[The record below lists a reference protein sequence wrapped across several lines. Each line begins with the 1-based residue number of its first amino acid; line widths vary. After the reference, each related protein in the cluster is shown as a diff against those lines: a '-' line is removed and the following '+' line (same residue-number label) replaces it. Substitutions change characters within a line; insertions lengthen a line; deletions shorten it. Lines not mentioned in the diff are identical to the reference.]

1 MANINNMHHLR
12 HPSGLEYTLTM
23 TTVEEGRLL
32 VAEKEG
38 RYLEALSTPDISNHV
53 YHIESEDKIA
63 VISPTETLIY
73 SPAQGYFLQVAD
85 YEKEQAIYKA
95 RTTKRILTEY
105 PRPRVLYAYDFSE
118 IHYREVRPEQAGELA
133 QKGTTCMIWE
143 GNIPENQITLL
154 ELPDG
159 DLLRYSVTTGRN
171 FQTIHRGQV
180 FATKENA
187 LRFQAHEMLDYR
199 RAANNFCPYIA
210 GHNALGEAF
219 PKHEQEL
226 IQQLGEI
233 TRLNADNFRFDYKE
247 MWCIQDRLREE
258 VFTDQWVHRIFLP
271 LTAYLGRARMNRKG
285 GFWKMEF
292 NEYWQTW
299 VPFIVE
305 EHRKIHLSNTL
316 YSKTLNLNDEQYS
329 YIGDTVLG

>member
-1 MANINNMHHLR
+1 MNHSNMHHLR
-12 HPSGLEYTLTM
+12 HPSGLEYTLTDM
-23 TTVEEGRLL
+23 TVEEGRLL

-38 RYLEALSTPDISNHV
+38 RYLEALSMPDIGNQV

-85 YEKEQAIYKA
+85 YEKEQAIHKA
-95 RTTKRILTEY
+95 RTTKRIVTEY
-105 PRPRVLYAYDFSE
+105 PRPRVLYTYDFSE

-133 QKGTTCMIWE
+133 RKGTARMVWE

-154 ELPDG
+154 ELPGG

-171 FQTIHRGQV
+171 FQTIHRGQI
-180 FATKENA
+180 FESEEDAK
-187 LRFQAHEMLDYR
+187 QYQSHESHGYR
-199 RAANNFCPYIA
+199 TINNFCPYIA
-210 GHNALGEAF
+210 GHNVLGEAF
-219 PKHEQEL
+219 PDHERDL
-226 IQQLGEI
+226 IHQLGEI
-233 TRLNADNFRFDYKE
+233 TRLNADNFGFDYKE

-271 LTAYLGRARMNRKG
+271 LTAYLGRARINRKG
-285 GFWKMEF
+285 GLWKMEF
-292 NEYWQTW
+292 NEHWQTW

-305 EHRKIHLSNTL
+305 ENRKIHLSNML
-316 YSKTLNLNDEQYS
+316 YSKTLNPNNEQYS
-329 YIGDTVLG
+329 YIDNAIFG